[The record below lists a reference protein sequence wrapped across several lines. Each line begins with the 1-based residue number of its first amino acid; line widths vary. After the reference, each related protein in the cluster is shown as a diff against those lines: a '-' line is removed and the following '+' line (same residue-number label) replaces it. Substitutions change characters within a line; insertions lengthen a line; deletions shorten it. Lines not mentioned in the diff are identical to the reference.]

1 MLYLS
6 SYRLGDHV
14 EKLLSALPKTPR
26 VFIVTNALDV
36 FPEASRLKH
45 KAEVYDP
52 NRELEDH
59 GCRVTDLDLRKY
71 FGQQGDLLKHLL
83 ECDLVWVLGGNSF
96 VLRRA
101 MALSGFDIAA
111 TQHLETGNIAYGGFS
126 AGAVVAAPSLRGID
140 LMDGPDKVPDGYQ
153 KEVVWNGLNWIDFSI
168 VPHFQ
173 SDHPE
178 AEEANLAK
186 DFFANNGIPYR
197 TLADGEVIFGE
208 AESLEVLP
216 RIETDA

>member
-14 EKLLSALPKTPR
+14 EKLLSALPATPR
-26 VFIVTNALDV
+26 VFIVANALDV
-36 FPEASRLKH
+36 FPEASRLTH
-45 KAEVYDP
+45 KVEVYDP
-52 NRELEDH
+52 NQELEDH
-59 GCRVTDLDLRKY
+59 GCRVTDLDLRQY
-71 FGQQGDLLKHLL
+71 FGKQHDLAKHLL

-111 TQHLETGNIAYGGFS
+111 TEHLESGNIAYGGFS
-126 AGAVVAAPSLRGID
+126 AGAVVAAPSLRGIH
-140 LMDGPDKVPDGYQ
+140 LMDDPDAVPPGYQ
-153 KEVVWNGLNWIDFSI
+153 SEVIWSGLNWINFSI

-178 AEEANLAK
+178 SEAAGVAK
-186 DFFANNGIPYR
+186 DFFVNHGIQHR
-197 TLADGEVIFGE
+197 TLVDGEVIFGKQGNF
-208 AESLEVLP
+208 EVLP
-216 RIETDA
+216 RIANAS

>member
-6 SYRLGDHV
+6 SYRLGDHI
-14 EKLLSALPKTPR
+14 EKLLSALPETPR
-26 VFIVTNALDV
+26 VFIVANALDI
-36 FPEASRLKH
+36 FPDASRLKH

-59 GCRVTDLDLRKY
+59 GCRVTDLDLRQY
-71 FGQQGDLLKHLL
+71 FEQKDDLTKHLL
-83 ECDLVWVLGGNSF
+83 ECDLVWALGGNSF

-111 TQHLETGNIAYGGFS
+111 TQHLDTGKIAYGGFS

-140 LMDGPDKVPDGYQ
+140 LMDDPDAVPNGYQ
-153 KEVVWNGLNWIDFSI
+153 KEVVWSGMNWTDFSI

-178 AEEANLAK
+178 SEAANLAK
-186 DFFANNGIPYR
+186 DFFTSNGILHR
-197 TLADGEVIFGE
+197 TIADGEVIFGE
-208 AESLEVLP
+208 AGSFEVLP
-216 RIETDA
+216 RTETEA